1 MDFFSVEWSGQPF
14 VLLSTSH
21 LAGLAAIVVLNLWL
35 SRFRHSSER
44 VKRRI
49 RYGIVAVLWTNEVVW
64 HTWMMRLGTWN
75 LQHALP
81 LELCSLFVWGGGIML
96 LTRSKWLYEIAYFLG
111 AAGAL
116 QALATPDL
124 GVYGFPHYR
133 YFAFF
138 LSHGLIVT
146 TVAWMTYG
154 EGLRPTRRSY
164 VRSLV
169 AGVLLML
176 VVLGIDE
183 ALGADYMFLARKPVT
198 ASLLDALPS
207 WPYYLPWLFVV
218 GVVMFAVMYAPWEV
232 ADRLRARR
240 DRRAGIVDPTR
251 EGPRGPEP
259 VPGANVGLIHIEE

>member
-1 MDFFSVEWSGQPF
+1 MDLFSVEWSGAPF
-14 VLLSTSH
+14 VLLSTPH
-21 LAGLAAIVVLNLWL
+21 LAALAAIVALNVWL
-35 SRFRHSSER
+35 SRFRHSSDR

-81 LELCSLFVWGGGIML
+81 LELCSVFVWGGGIML
-96 LTRSKWLYEIAYFLG
+96 LTRSRRVYEIAYFLG

-154 EGLRPTRRSY
+154 EGMRPTRRSY

-169 AGVLLML
+169 AGVVLMG

-183 ALGADYMFLARKPVT
+183 ALGANYMFLAHKPET
-198 ASLLDALPS
+198 ASLLDTLPA
-207 WPYYLPWLFVV
+207 WPAYLPWLFVV
-218 GVVMFAVMYAPWEV
+218 GVVMFAAMYAPWEV
-232 ADRLRARR
+232 AAQLRAYKNRQSEVVGGDAR
-240 DRRAGIVDPTR
+240 GGARTR
-251 EGPRGPEP
+251 S
-259 VPGANVGLIHIEE
+259 

>member
-35 SRFRHSSER
+35 SRFRHSPER

-64 HTWMMRLGTWN
+64 HTWMMRVGTWN

-240 DRRAGIVDPTR
+240 VRRAGIVDRDARGATR
-251 EGPRGPEP
+251 PRTRAG
-259 VPGANVGLIHIEE
+259 G